1 MIYDYRRRIP
11 QDYIRN
17 REKQV
22 IEPNLKQQTFWKS
35 RFCCGFSQTTV
46 FYSPKVLSHYK
57 MHSISA
63 RIPLISFLYC
73 RHSTINFT
81 FGPQWGPGMSNCP
94 DSSLSP
100 PMWTLQ
106 LDCIN
111 GLISLVNDW
120 TKTLMGVI
128 STRLVISFND
138 RIIEF
143 QSLPGPGTSIYTCFL
158 TARNIIMARELMW
171 LARSPTASYFKQSNG
186 QNLISGQSSPCIL
199 NKKPSSPYLSG
210 GGNTGHCFQLI

>member
-1 MIYDYRRRIP
+1 MNHVSYIFLCVLCKNFFHFILSCICLSDFFFRASWMIYDYRCRIP

-22 IEPNLKQQTFWKS
+22 IEPNLKQQQTFSKS
-35 RFCCGFSQTTV
+35 RFCCGLSQKTV
-46 FYSPKVLSHYK
+46 FYSPKVLPHSK
-57 MHSISA
+57 MHPISA
-63 RIPLISFLYC
+63 RIPLISFLCC

-81 FGPQWGPGMSNCP
+81 FGPQWSPGMSNCP

-100 PMWTLQ
+100 PTWTLQ

-128 STRLVISFND
+128 STRLVIS
-138 RIIEF
+138 
-143 QSLPGPGTSIYTCFL
+143 
-158 TARNIIMARELMW
+158 LMI
-171 LARSPTASYFKQSNG
+171 G
-186 QNLISGQSSPCIL
+186 
-199 NKKPSSPYLSG
+199 
-210 GGNTGHCFQLI
+210 

>member
-1 MIYDYRRRIP
+1 MNHVS
-11 QDYIRN
+11 YIFLCVLCKNSFHFILSCICLSDFFSQSIMNDLWLSTPHPTRLHKEQ
-17 REKQV
+17 RKTSDWAK
-22 IEPNLKQQTFWKS
+22 LKTTTNIFKKS

-46 FYSPKVLSHYK
+46 FYSPKVLPHSK
-57 MHSISA
+57 MHPISA
-63 RIPLISFLYC
+63 RIPLISFLCC

-81 FGPQWGPGMSNCP
+81 FGPQWSPGMSNCP

-128 STRLVISFND
+128 STRLVIS
-138 RIIEF
+138 
-143 QSLPGPGTSIYTCFL
+143 
-158 TARNIIMARELMW
+158 LMI
-171 LARSPTASYFKQSNG
+171 G
-186 QNLISGQSSPCIL
+186 Q
-199 NKKPSSPYLSG
+199 
-210 GGNTGHCFQLI
+210 